1 MADIADK
8 ADKTDLEEMAEMA
21 DMEYMADCKTWQNA
35 AGRML
40 KLLSPALVFTTT
52 LTSHRFLPTSLNM
65 EMK

>member
-1 MADIADK
+1 MADK
-8 ADKTDLEEMAEMA
+8 ADKTDLADMAEMAEMV
-21 DMEYMADCKTWQNA
+21 DMADCKTWQNA